1 VSRWAAIADG
11 FSARLGDFARAHR
24 HTIVYAAFGAV
35 VFVASL
41 AATFPYAATLT
52 ALLRPLSLRFS
63 SSGQGLN
70 LPLGAALSDVRVV
83 SLEPASPFE
92 IESPDVTLAPALGA
106 LLLGEPG
113 VRVHARLYGGALR
126 ATVYQ
131 KGAEIGVSFDLSDM
145 GLARMAAVRALGA
158 NVLGLIS
165 GGGWA
170 ELAASDPAAT
180 SGELEFHTSDL
191 TIQVAEGFTPIR
203 LGKVVGSLKLA
214 RGGALRVS
222 KLSGHGA
229 DGEIEGHG
237 TIRLGPD
244 AGQSRIDFAL
254 TIEPSDEGR
263 KRLGV
268 LFGLLP
274 HPPGPQPYMLSGPLL
289 TPSIS

>member
-1 VSRWAAIADG
+1 MADG
-11 FSARLGDFARAHR
+11 FAARLGDFAREQRSA
-24 HTIVYAAFGAV
+24 IVYSAFGAT
-35 VFVASL
+35 VFIASL

-52 ALLRPLSLRFS
+52 ALLQPLSLGFS
-63 SSGQGLN
+63 SSSQGLS

-113 VRVHARLYGGALR
+113 VRLHARLYGGTLS
-126 ATVYQ
+126 ATAYR
-131 KGAEIGVSFDLSDM
+131 KGTEIGVNFALRDM
-145 GLARMAAVRALGA
+145 GLARLAALRALGA
-158 NVLGLIS
+158 NVLGRIS

-170 ELAASDPAAT
+170 ELASNDAAAT
-180 SGELEFHTSDL
+180 TGELNFRTADL
-191 TIQVAEGFTPIR
+191 TIQVAEGFAPIR
-203 LGKVVGSLKLA
+203 LGQVEGALKLA

-222 KLSGHGA
+222 ELSGHGP
-229 DGEIEGHG
+229 DGAIQGQG

-244 AGQSRIDFAL
+244 IRQSRIDLEL
-254 TIEPSDEGR
+254 TIEPSAEGR

-274 HPPGPQPYMLSGPLL
+274 HPPGPRPYMLSGPLL
-289 TPSIS
+289 TPTIS

>member
-1 VSRWAAIADG
+1 MADDLRIRIG
-11 FSARLGDFARAHR
+11 GFARTHR
-24 HTIVYAAFGAV
+24 NAIVYSAFGAA
-35 VFVASL
+35 VFIASL

-52 ALLRPLSLRFS
+52 ALLRPLSLGFS
-63 SSGQGLN
+63 SSGQGIN

-83 SLEPASPFE
+83 SLEPAAPFE

-113 VRVHARLYGGALR
+113 VRVHAQLYGGALG
-126 ATVYQ
+126 ATLYRR
-131 KGAEIGVSFDLSDM
+131 GAHIGIGFGLSDIA
-145 GLARMAAVRALGA
+145 LAQITALRAIGGK
-158 NVLGLIS
+158 VLGRIS

-170 ELAASDPAAT
+170 EIAGKDTTAAT
-180 SGELEFHTSDL
+180 GELDFRTADL
-191 TIQVAEGFTPIR
+191 TVQVAEGFAPIR
-203 LGKVVGSLKLA
+203 LGKVEGTLKLA

-222 KLSGHGA
+222 NLSGRGP
-229 DGEIEGHG
+229 DGTISGQG

-263 KRLGV
+263 KRLGI

>member
-1 VSRWAAIADG
+1 MADG
-11 FSARLGDFARAHR
+11 FAARLGDFAREQRSA
-24 HTIVYAAFGAV
+24 IVYSAFGAT
-35 VFVASL
+35 VFIASL

-52 ALLRPLSLRFS
+52 ALLQPLSLGFS
-63 SSGQGLN
+63 SSSQGLS

-113 VRVHARLYGGALR
+113 VRLHARLYGGTLS
-126 ATVYQ
+126 ATAYR
-131 KGAEIGVSFDLSDM
+131 KGAEIGVNFALSDM
-145 GLARMAAVRALGA
+145 GLARLAALRALGA
-158 NVLGLIS
+158 NVLGRIS

-170 ELAASDPAAT
+170 ELAGNDAAT
-180 SGELEFHTSDL
+180 TTGELNFRTADL
-191 TIQVAEGFTPIR
+191 TIQVAEGFAPIR
-203 LGKVVGSLKLA
+203 LGQVEGALKLA

-222 KLSGHGA
+222 ELSGHGP
-229 DGEIEGHG
+229 DGAIQGQG

-244 AGQSRIDFAL
+244 IRQSRIDLEL
-254 TIEPSDEGR
+254 TIEPSAEGR

-274 HPPGPQPYMLSGPLL
+274 HPPGPRPYMLSGPLL
-289 TPSIS
+289 TPTIS

>member
-1 VSRWAAIADG
+1 MADG
-11 FSARLGDFARAHR
+11 FGAHLGGFAREHR
-24 HTIVYAAFGAV
+24 SAIIYSAFGAA
-35 VFVASL
+35 VFIASL

-52 ALLRPLSLRFS
+52 ALLQPLSLGFS
-63 SSGQGLN
+63 SSSQGIN

-83 SLEPASPFE
+83 SLQPSSPFE

-113 VRVHARLYGGALR
+113 VRVHAQLYGGALR
-126 ATVYQ
+126 ATVYR
-131 KGAEIGVSFDLSDM
+131 KGAETGVSFKLSDM
-145 GLARMAAVRALGA
+145 GLARMAALRAFGG
-158 NVLGLIS
+158 NVLGRIS

-170 ELAASDPAAT
+170 ELASNDTAAT
-180 SGELEFHTSDL
+180 TGEFNFRTADF
-191 TIQVAEGFTPIR
+191 TIQVAEGFAPIR

-222 KLSGHGA
+222 KLSGHGP
-229 DGEIEGHG
+229 DGAIQGQG

-244 AGQSRIDFAL
+244 ARQSRIDFAL
-254 TIEPSDEGR
+254 MIEPSAEGR

-274 HPPGPQPYMLSGPLL
+274 HPPDARAYLLSGPLL

>member
-1 VSRWAAIADG
+1 MADG
-11 FSARLGDFARAHR
+11 LGIRLGGFAREHR
-24 HTIVYAAFGAV
+24 NAIVYSAFGAA
-35 VFVASL
+35 VFIASL

-52 ALLRPLSLRFS
+52 ALLRPLSLGFS
-63 SSGQGLN
+63 SSSQGIS

-113 VRVHARLYGGALR
+113 MRVHARLYGGALG
-126 ATVYQ
+126 ATVYR
-131 KGAEIGVSFDLSDM
+131 KGAAIGVSFALRDM
-145 GLARMAAVRALGA
+145 GLARMAALRGLGG
-158 NVLGLIS
+158 NVLGRIS

-170 ELAASDPAAT
+170 EMVGNDTAAAT
-180 SGELEFHTSDL
+180 GELDFRTADL
-191 TIQVAEGFTPIR
+191 TLRVAEGFAAIR
-203 LGKVVGSLKLA
+203 LGKLEGTIKLA

-222 KLSGHGA
+222 KLSGHGP
-229 DGEIEGHG
+229 DGAIQGQG

-254 TIEPSDEGR
+254 TIQPSVEGR

>member
-1 VSRWAAIADG
+1 MADTLG
-11 FSARLGDFARAHR
+11 TRLGGFAREHR
-24 HTIVYAAFGAV
+24 NAIVYSAFGAA
-35 VFVASL
+35 VFIASL

-52 ALLRPLSLRFS
+52 ALLRPLSLGFS
-63 SSGQGLN
+63 SSGQGLS

-113 VRVHARLYGGALR
+113 VRVHAQLYGGALG
-126 ATVYQ
+126 ATVYR
-131 KGAEIGVSFDLSDM
+131 KGAAIGVSFGLSDM
-145 GLARMAAVRALGA
+145 GLARIAALRAMGG
-158 NVLGLIS
+158 NVLGRIS

-170 ELAASDPAAT
+170 ELAGNDTAAAT
-180 SGELEFHTSDL
+180 GELDFRTADL
-191 TIQVAEGFTPIR
+191 TVQVAEGFAPIR
-203 LGKVVGSLKLA
+203 LGKVEGTLKLA

-222 KLSGHGA
+222 KLSGHGP
-229 DGEIEGHG
+229 DGAIQGQG
-237 TIRLGPD
+237 TIRLGLD

-274 HPPGPQPYMLSGPLL
+274 HPPGPQPYMLSGPLRA
-289 TPSIS
+289 PVIS

>member
-1 VSRWAAIADG
+1 MADG
-11 FSARLGDFARAHR
+11 FGAHLGGFAREHR
-24 HTIVYAAFGAV
+24 SAIIYSAFGAA
-35 VFVASL
+35 VFIASL

-52 ALLRPLSLRFS
+52 ALLRPLSLGFS
-63 SSGQGLN
+63 SSSQGIN

-83 SLEPASPFE
+83 SLQPSSPFE

-113 VRVHARLYGGALR
+113 VRVHAQLYGGALR
-126 ATVYQ
+126 ATVYR
-131 KGAEIGVSFDLSDM
+131 KGAETGVSFKLSDM
-145 GLARMAAVRALGA
+145 GLARMAALRAFGG
-158 NVLGLIS
+158 NVLGRIS
-165 GGGWA
+165 GGGWV
-170 ELAASDPAAT
+170 ELASNDTAAT
-180 SGELEFHTSDL
+180 TGEFNFRTADF
-191 TIQVAEGFTPIR
+191 TIQVAEGFAPIR

-222 KLSGHGA
+222 KLSGHGL
-229 DGEIEGHG
+229 DGAIQGQG

-244 AGQSRIDFAL
+244 ARQSRIDFAL
-254 TIEPSDEGR
+254 MIEPSAEGR

-274 HPPGPQPYMLSGPLL
+274 HPPDARAYLLSGPLL

>member
-1 VSRWAAIADG
+1 MAESFG
-11 FSARLGDFARAHR
+11 ARLSGFAREHR
-24 HTIVYAAFGAV
+24 NAIVYSAFGAA
-35 VFVASL
+35 VFIASL

-52 ALLRPLSLRFS
+52 ALLRPLSLGFS
-63 SSGQGLN
+63 SSGQGIS

-113 VRVHARLYGGALR
+113 VRVHAQLYGGALR
-126 ATVYQ
+126 ATVYR
-131 KGAEIGVSFDLSDM
+131 KGAAIGVSFSLSDM
-145 GLARMAAVRALGA
+145 GLARMTTLRALGG
-158 NVLGLIS
+158 NVLGRIS

-170 ELAASDPAAT
+170 ELASNDTAAT
-180 SGELEFHTSDL
+180 TGELDFRTADF
-191 TIQVAEGFTPIR
+191 TIQVAEGFAPIR
-203 LGKVVGSLKLA
+203 LGEVKGSLKLA

-229 DGEIEGHG
+229 DGEIQGHG

-254 TIEPSDEGR
+254 TIEPSAQGR

-274 HPPGPQPYMLSGPLL
+274 HPPDARPYLLSGPLL
-289 TPSIS
+289 APSIS